1 MTETH
6 KDIITLTEYLKQTD
20 RELFILFVQDRI
32 ALTESLGQE
41 AAEDELAMDYA
52 LEIAEAKKQ

>member
-1 MTETH
+1 MTDTH
-6 KDIITLTEYLKQTD
+6 KDILILKRYLKEMD
-20 RELFILFVQDRI
+20 RELFILFTQDRL

-41 AAEDELAMDYA
+41 AADAELAMDYA